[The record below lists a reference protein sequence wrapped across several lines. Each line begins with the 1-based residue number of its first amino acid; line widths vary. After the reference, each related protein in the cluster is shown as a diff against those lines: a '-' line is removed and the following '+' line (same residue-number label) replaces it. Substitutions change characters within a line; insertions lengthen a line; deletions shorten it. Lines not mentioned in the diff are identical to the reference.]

1 MQESDADILKWLE
14 AGNSRGMT
22 ALFDRYYR
30 PLVLF
35 ADQLLHD
42 IAWAEDVVQEQF
54 VKFWEGE
61 LFVGLSSKALSTYLF
76 TITKNA
82 CCNALERRGIKTVD
96 LSEGKTVDLS
106 EGLHVAA
113 QEEAEEL
120 DEKTVQIVRQALG
133 RLPQRMREVV
143 CCVICESYSYAETAV
158 KLGISVNT
166 VKTSLRK
173 GMKEL
178 REILGDRN
186 DLILLVLCGR
196 KMSK

>member
-1 MQESDADILKWLE
+1 MQNSDADILKWLE

-42 IAWAEDVVQEQF
+42 IAWAEDIVQEQF

-61 LFVGLSSKALSTYLF
+61 LFEGLSSKALSTYLF

-82 CCNALERRGIKTVD
+82 CINAMERRSIQTEE
-96 LSEGKTVDLS
+96 LEA
-106 EGLHVAA
+106 GLHVAA
-113 QEEAEEL
+113 EEEATEL
-120 DEKTVQIVRQALG
+120 DENTVLAVRKALKQ
-133 RLPQRMREVV
+133 LPERTRAVV
-143 CCVICESYSYAETAV
+143 CCVICDSHSYAEAAE
-158 KLGISVNT
+158 KLNISINT

-178 REILGDRN
+178 RGILGTHN
-186 DLILLVLCGR
+186 DLIFLLLC
-196 KMSK
+196 KYKLSN

>member
-1 MQESDADILKWLE
+1 MFVQESDADILKWLE
-14 AGNSRGMT
+14 AGNARGMT

-96 LSEGKTVDLS
+96 LSEG
-106 EGLHVAA
+106 LHVAA

-133 RLPQRMREVV
+133 QLPQRMREVV
-143 CCVICESYSYAETAV
+143 CCVICDGYSYAEAAV
-158 KLGISVNT
+158 KLGISINT

-178 REILGDRN
+178 RGMLENRS

>member
-14 AGNSRGMT
+14 TGNARGMT

-96 LSEGKTVDLS
+96 LSEG
-106 EGLHVAA
+106 LHVAA

-143 CCVICESYSYAETAV
+143 CCVICESYSYAEAAV

-166 VKTSLRK
+166 VKTLKLRAYRI
-173 GMKEL
+173 L
-178 REILGDRN
+178 REQLKGVQW
-186 DLILLVLCGR
+186 LLFLHLLLD
-196 KMSK
+196 